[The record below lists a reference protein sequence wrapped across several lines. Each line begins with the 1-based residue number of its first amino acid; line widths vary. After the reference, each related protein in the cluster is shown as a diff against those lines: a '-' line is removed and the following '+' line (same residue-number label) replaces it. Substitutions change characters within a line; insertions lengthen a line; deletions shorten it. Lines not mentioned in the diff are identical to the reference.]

1 MALRDG
7 RWRFRLQL
15 DDGRTVER
23 TTDDM
28 TLTQVDLVERTCG
41 FAWGYWDPPRSART
55 AVALF
60 AVLLM
65 VDGETED
72 KALQMAGE
80 LPARH
85 CGTRSRGSH
94 RRSRCRPPG
103 SPRTPPPRRLLP
115 GLGAVGRQLLG
126 VGA

>member
-7 RWRFRLQL
+7 RWRFRLEL
-15 DDGRTVER
+15 DGGTVLER
-23 TTDDM
+23 TTDDL
-28 TLTQVDLVERTCG
+28 TLNQVDVVERTSG

-65 VDGETED
+65 TDGTAED

-80 LPARH
+80 LPATKLRH
-85 CGTRSRGSH
+85 AFTWE
-94 RRSRCRPPG
+94 PPEEPLPKLEDG
-103 SPRTPPPRRLLP
+103 GERTDPP
-115 GLGAVGRQLLG
+115 A
-126 VGA
+126 

>member
-80 LPARH
+80 LPATTLRDAF
-85 CGTRSRGSH
+85 TWE
-94 RRSRCRPPG
+94 PPEEPLPATG
-103 SPRTPPPRRLLP
+103 EPTDPP
-115 GLGAVGRQLLG
+115 A
-126 VGA
+126 